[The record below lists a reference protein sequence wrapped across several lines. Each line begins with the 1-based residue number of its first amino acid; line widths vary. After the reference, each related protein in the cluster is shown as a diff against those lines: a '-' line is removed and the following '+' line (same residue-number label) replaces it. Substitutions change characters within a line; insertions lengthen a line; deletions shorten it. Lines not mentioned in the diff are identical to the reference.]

1 MSAKNNSAELDAFY
15 EEVCAAILAELD
27 THKDAPIKEVTRDVA
42 EGMLLGEDEDVAA
55 EIRRKLGI

>member
-1 MSAKNNSAELDAFY
+1 MGAELDEFY

-27 THKDAPIKEVTRDVA
+27 KHADAPIKEVTRDVA
-42 EGMLLGEDEDVAA
+42 EGMLLGEDEDVAV